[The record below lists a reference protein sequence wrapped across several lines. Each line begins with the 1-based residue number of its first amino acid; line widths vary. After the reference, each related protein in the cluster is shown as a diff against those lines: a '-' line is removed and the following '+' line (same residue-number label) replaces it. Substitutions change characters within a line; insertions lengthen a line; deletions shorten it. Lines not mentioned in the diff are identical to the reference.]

1 MSNEQLVLR
10 IRAGE
15 NVAENMLALWQQCR
29 VIIVELAR
37 KYSAVAEQEDLEQEA
52 YFAISKAVDSYD
64 HEKGASFL
72 TWARFWIRQQM
83 VRYIQN
89 NGTVRLPVH
98 SEERNRKYRDLQSVF
113 LMHIGRLPNSREYC
127 YYLGCS
133 EEVLQ
138 GIQKAEQMRKIGSLD
153 IPLPGIE
160 DGGISVGDAVAD
172 QKDQYA
178 DVLDNMERQQL
189 KAVLWP
195 MVDALPGSEPEIIR
209 KRYQE
214 GMTFK
219 EIGEELGL
227 SMEAVRQWERKGLG
241 ELRKPSRSRILEE
254 FLEDSRIYNSALH
267 GNGVSSFNRTWT
279 SSTERVALRRCENSV
294 L

>member
-1 MSNEQLVLR
+1 M
-10 IRAGE
+10 
-15 NVAENMLALWQQCR
+15 
-29 VIIVELAR
+29 IVELAR

-89 NGTVRLPVH
+89 HGIVRLPVH
-98 SEERNRKYRDLQSVF
+98 SGERIRKYRELQSAF
-113 LMHIGRLPNSREYC
+113 LMQIGRLPTVMEYC

-160 DGGISVGDAVAD
+160 DGDISVGDSVAD
-172 QKDQYA
+172 QTDQYG
-178 DVLDNMERQQL
+178 DVLDDMERQQL

-195 MVDALPGSEPEIIR
+195 MVDELPGDEPEIIR

-214 GMTFK
+214 GLTFK
-219 EIGEELGL
+219 EIGKELGL

-241 ELRKPSRSRILEE
+241 ELRKPSRSRILKE
-254 FLEDSRIYNSALH
+254 FLDDNRIYNSALH
-267 GNGVSSFNRTWT
+267 GNGISSFNRSWT
-279 SSTERVALRRCENSV
+279 SSTERVALRRYEDSA

>member
-1 MSNEQLVLR
+1 MTNEQLVLR

-72 TWARFWIRQQM
+72 TWSRFWIRQQM

-89 NGTVRLPVH
+89 HGTVRLPVH
-98 SEERNRKYRDLQSVF
+98 SGERIRKYRELQSAF
-113 LMHIGRLPNSREYC
+113 LMHIGRLPDTREYC

-138 GIQKAEQMRKIGSLD
+138 GVQKAEQMRKIGSLD

-160 DGGISVGDAVAD
+160 DSDISVGDSVAD
-172 QKDQYA
+172 QTDQYG
-178 DVLDNMERQQL
+178 DVLDDMERQQL

-195 MVDALPGSEPEIIR
+195 MVDAL
-209 KRYQE
+209 
-214 GMTFK
+214 
-219 EIGEELGL
+219 
-227 SMEAVRQWERKGLG
+227 
-241 ELRKPSRSRILEE
+241 
-254 FLEDSRIYNSALH
+254 H
-267 GNGVSSFNRTWT
+267 GNGVSSFNRSWT
-279 SSTERVALRRCENSV
+279 SSTERVALKRYEDSA

>member
-15 NVAENMLALWQQCR
+15 NVAENMLQLWQQCR
-29 VIIVELAR
+29 VIIVELTR

-89 NGTVRLPVH
+89 HGTVRLPVH
-98 SEERNRKYRDLQSVF
+98 SGERIRKYRELQGAF
-113 LMHIGRLPNSREYC
+113 LMRIGRLPNIREYC

-133 EEVLQ
+133 KEVLQ
-138 GIQKAEQMRKIGSLD
+138 GIQKAEQMRKVGSLD

-160 DGGISVGDAVAD
+160 DSDISVGDAVAD
-172 QKDQYA
+172 QTDQYA

-195 MVDALPGSEPEIIR
+195 MVDTLPGNEPEIIR

-214 GMTFK
+214 GLTFK

-279 SSTERVALRRCENSV
+279 SSTERVALKRYESSV

>member
-1 MSNEQLVLR
+1 MTNEQLVLR

-15 NVAENMLALWQQCR
+15 NVAENMLTLWQQCR

-89 NGTVRLPVH
+89 HGIVRLPVH
-98 SEERNRKYRDLQSVF
+98 SGERIRKYRELQSAF
-113 LMHIGRLPNSREYC
+113 LMQIGRLPTVMEYC

-138 GIQKAEQMRKIGSLD
+138 GVQKAEQMRKIGSLD

-160 DGGISVGDAVAD
+160 DSDISVGDSVAD
-172 QKDQYA
+172 QTDQYG
-178 DVLDNMERQQL
+178 DVLDDMERQQL

-195 MVDALPGSEPEIIR
+195 MVDALPGNEPEIIR

-214 GMTFK
+214 GLTFK

-227 SMEAVRQWERKGLG
+227 SMEAVRQWERKGLR

-254 FLEDSRIYNSALH
+254 FLEDSQIYNSALH
-267 GNGVSSFNRTWT
+267 GNGVSSFNRSWT
-279 SSTERVALRRCENSV
+279 SSTERVALRRYEDSA

>member
-1 MSNEQLVLR
+1 MTNEQLVLR

-89 NGTVRLPVH
+89 HGTVRLPVH
-98 SEERNRKYRDLQSVF
+98 SGERIRKYRELQSAF
-113 LMHIGRLPNSREYC
+113 LMHIGRLPDTREYC

-138 GIQKAEQMRKIGSLD
+138 GVQKAEQMRKIGSLD

-160 DGGISVGDAVAD
+160 DGDISVGDSVAD
-172 QKDQYA
+172 QTDQYR
-178 DVLDNMERQQL
+178 DVLDDMERQQL

-195 MVDALPGSEPEIIR
+195 MVDTLPGNEPEIIR

-214 GMTFK
+214 GLTFK
-219 EIGEELGL
+219 EIGKDLGL

-241 ELRKPSRSRILEE
+241 ELRKPSRSRILRE
-254 FLEDSRIYNSALH
+254 FLDDERIYNSALH
-267 GNGVSSFNRTWT
+267 GNGVSSFSNTWT
-279 SSTERVALRRCENSV
+279 SSTERVALKLYESSV